1 MLLIRSLCFYLG
13 QAASTLV
20 FVPVCLVIFPLRFKT
35 RYYLVTRWTLF
46 NLWWL
51 KFCCGLGYRVT
62 GLEHIP
68 AEPCIVMCKHQS
80 VFETLVLQM
89 IFTPQVWI
97 LKRELLKIPIYGWGL
112 ASMRPIAIDRGSA
125 RESLR
130 QIVAQGSLRLRQRLW
145 VIIFPEGTRVAP
157 GAKGHYQ
164 PGGGLLAQKS
174 GASVLPV
181 AHNAGYLWRK
191 NSLLKRPGA
200 VTIAIGPAI
209 TPAGKS
215 ARQIT
220 QEAEAWIE
228 ATVKTLPDPSAE

>member
-13 QAASTLV
+13 LTASTLV
-20 FVPVCLVIFPLRFKT
+20 FVPVCLVIFPLRFQT

-51 KFCCGLGYRVT
+51 RLCCGLGYRVI
-62 GLEHIP
+62 GAENIP
-68 AEPCIVMCKHQS
+68 GEPCIVMCKHQS
-80 VFETLVLQM
+80 VFETLVLQL
-89 IFTPQVWI
+89 IFSPQVWV
-97 LKRELLKIPIYGWGL
+97 LKRELLQIPIYGWGL
-112 ASMRPIAIDRGSA
+112 ASMRPIAIDRGFA

-130 QIVAQGSLRLRQRLW
+130 QIVRQGSQRLRQKLW

-157 GAKGHYQ
+157 GTKGDYL

-174 GASVLPV
+174 GAEVLPV

-191 NSLLKRPGA
+191 NSLLKRPGT
-200 VTIAIGPAI
+200 VTVAIGPAI

-215 ARQIT
+215 PRQIT
-220 QEAEAWIE
+220 REAEAWIE
-228 ATVKTLPDPSAE
+228 ATVKTLPDPAAK